1 MILERNQIYHIY
13 NQGNN
18 KQKIFFR
25 EDNYLF
31 FLKKMRHHL
40 LPYADIMAWCLMPNH
55 FHWMIYVRE
64 VEACYKSGD
73 AYTSGGAT
81 LSRTPTN
88 TSGGATSSRTP
99 TSGEEEKIIGLNHS
113 IGILLASYTR
123 AIQKQEGTSGSLF
136 RDKTKAE
143 CVTKFDGIT
152 PSFYNSNHGTYINIP
167 NPEKEYPQICFWYI
181 HDNPVKAKLVSKVD
195 DWEFSSYRDICGLRN
210 GKLINKE
217 RIKEFGLHL

>member
-1 MILERNQIYHIY
+1 MLFEKDHIYHIY

-31 FLKKMRHHL
+31 FLQKMKSHL

-64 VEACYKSGD
+64 VEARYTSGG
-73 AYTSGGAT
+73 AYASGGAT
-81 LSRTPTN
+81 LSRTPTH
-88 TSGGATSSRTP
+88 SP
-99 TSGEEEKIIGLNHS
+99 EEEKKVVSLNHS

-123 AIQKQEGTSGSLF
+123 AIQKQEGISGSLF

-143 CVTKFDGIT
+143 CITKLNGIT
-152 PSFYNSNHGTYINIP
+152 PSFYNSSHGTYIKIP
-167 NPEKEYPQICFWYI
+167 NPENEYPQICFRYI
-181 HDNPVKAKLVSKVD
+181 HDNPVKAKLVTKAD
-195 DWEFSSYRDICGLRN
+195 DWEFSSFKDICGLRN

-217 RIKEFGLHL
+217 KIKEFGLSK